1 VEYMTIKKQTGTIL
15 SFEAYEKEEMWNT
28 LRRLAHSIDAV
39 YLKEL
44 VLLQGSVQV
53 IKELNSFMRENG
65 FDKPI
70 IIDYRLEQSELDSL
84 KGISGL
90 LKNEGAY
97 GMTIMAVYGE
107 DFIKSCRKEAK
118 ISLFAIVDVGMESFR
133 DRFDDNC
140 LIENAIAARSNE
152 FEGIVMTSRHLH
164 RIRKVRDA
172 IGKDFP
178 LLSTLER
185 ENKLGD
191 TISVGADFEIV
202 SSKLLEK

>member
-1 VEYMTIKKQTGTIL
+1 MTIKKQTGTIL

-53 IKELNSFMRENG
+53 IKELKSFMRENG

>member
-1 VEYMTIKKQTGTIL
+1 MKQTGTIL
-15 SFEAYEKEEMWNT
+15 SFEFCNKDEMRNT
-28 LRRLAHSIDAV
+28 LKRLAHSIDAV

-53 IKELNSFMRENG
+53 IKELKSFMREKG

-97 GMTIMAVYGE
+97 GMTIMTVYGE
-107 DFIKSCRKEAK
+107 DFIKSCRKEAR
-118 ISLFAIVDVGMESFR
+118 ISLFAIVDVGMKSFR
-133 DRFDDNC
+133 DRFDDGC
-140 LIENAIAARSNE
+140 LIDNAIAARNNGC
-152 FEGIVMTSRHLH
+152 EGIIMTSRHLD

-191 TISVGADFEIV
+191 TISAGADFEIV
-202 SSKLLEK
+202 SSKLPELARP

>member
-1 VEYMTIKKQTGTIL
+1 
-15 SFEAYEKEEMWNT
+15 
-28 LRRLAHSIDAV
+28 
-39 YLKEL
+39 
-44 VLLQGSVQV
+44 
-53 IKELNSFMRENG
+53 
-65 FDKPI
+65 
-70 IIDYRLEQSELDSL
+70 
-84 KGISGL
+84 
-90 LKNEGAY
+90 
-97 GMTIMAVYGE
+97 
-107 DFIKSCRKEAK
+107 
-118 ISLFAIVDVGMESFR
+118 MESFR

-152 FEGIVMTSRHLH
+152 FEGIVMTSRHLD

>member
-1 VEYMTIKKQTGTIL
+1 MR
-15 SFEAYEKEEMWNT
+15 NT
-28 LRRLAHSIDAV
+28 LKRLGHSIDAV

-53 IKELNSFMRENG
+53 IKELKSFMRENG

-70 IIDYRLEQSELDSL
+70 IIDYRLEQSELDAL

-152 FEGIVMTSRHLH
+152 FEGIVMTSRHLD

>member
-1 VEYMTIKKQTGTIL
+1 MEYMTIKKQTGTIL

-44 VLLQGSVQV
+44 VLLQRSVQV
-53 IKELNSFMRENG
+53 IKELKSFMRENG

-152 FEGIVMTSRHLH
+152 FEGIVMTSRHLD

-172 IGKDFP
+172 IGKDFL

>member
-1 VEYMTIKKQTGTIL
+1 MTIMKQTGTIL
-15 SFEAYEKEEMWNT
+15 SFESCNKDEMRNT
-28 LRRLAHSIDAV
+28 LKRLAHSIDAV

-53 IKELNSFMRENG
+53 IKELKSFMRKNG

-97 GMTIMAVYGE
+97 GMTIMTVYGE

-152 FEGIVMTSRHLH
+152 FEGIVMTSRHLD

>member
-1 VEYMTIKKQTGTIL
+1 MKQTGTIL
-15 SFEAYEKEEMWNT
+15 SFESCNKDEMRNT
-28 LRRLAHSIDAV
+28 LKRLAHSIDAV

-53 IKELNSFMRENG
+53 IKELKSFMRKNG

-97 GMTIMAVYGE
+97 GMTIMTVYGE

-152 FEGIVMTSRHLH
+152 FEGIVMTSRHLD

>member
-53 IKELNSFMRENG
+53 IKELKSFMRENG

-152 FEGIVMTSRHLH
+152 FEGIVMTSRHLD